1 LAPFE
6 PFVPMC
12 PLSEYFTSATSERTQ
27 RSGGFTLVELI
38 VTMTISSIV
47 LVGVIPFFL
56 SNFKYLYT
64 GEQKLLINS
73 DIRHLTNELVETARS
88 SNYFVLYESFYP
100 QSLGGNTVKRD
111 RNGSGV
117 VNLGD
122 RLQAGQ
128 EGSFIVFVFYNDPYY
143 DSRLYDGITTN
154 NPNIMTVVV
163 ERIVGYWV
171 APNREISGEN
181 AMYSF
186 DTNDYKTSGA
196 ASWHAPWGTTFPVTT
211 SAANTVESLIPPA
224 TYVWGKNAGFDI
236 IVNDMEGLTSN
247 GLFFENFQNRSALVR
262 TKILHGNQAKRVTNT
277 YNFTITPRG

>member
-1 LAPFE
+1 MEPFAPFAQ
-6 PFVPMC
+6 MY
-12 PLSEYFTSATSERTQ
+12 PLSKSPRASSLGKAP

-38 VTMTISSIV
+38 TTMTIASIV
-47 LVGVIPFFL
+47 LAGVVPFFL
-56 SNFKYLYT
+56 SNLKYLYSA
-64 GEQKLLINS
+64 EQKLLINS

-88 SNYFVLYESFYP
+88 SNYFVLYESFYT
-100 QSLGGNTVKRD
+100 QTLGGSTVKRD
-111 RNGSGV
+111 QNGSGT
-117 VNLGD
+117 VNLND

-128 EGSFIVFVFYNDPYY
+128 EGSFIVFVFYNDPYF

-163 ERIVGYWV
+163 DRVVGYWV
-171 APNREISGEN
+171 APNHEIPGET
-181 AMYSF
+181 ALYTF
-186 DTNDYKTSGA
+186 DTDDYRTSGA
-196 ASWHAPWGTTFPVTT
+196 ASWSAPWGQTFPVSMSPTATVETIIPTT
-211 SAANTVESLIPPA
+211 SSLWA
-224 TYVWGKNAGFDI
+224 SNSGFDI